1 MNVRLEGTRALVTG
15 AGRGIGAAIAL
26 AYAAAGARV
35 AINDLHAEGGA
46 AALAKRIEREGGS
59 AIVVAADV
67 ADPKQVATMFD
78 DIDKAFGGLDVLVN
92 NAGIDGPRQLA
103 WEADLESWRRVIDI
117 DLLGAF
123 DCSRNALQRM
133 VRQGKGVVLT
143 ITSVHEVIPW
153 SGYSAY
159 TAAKAAA
166 GMMVKTLAQ
175 EAGPHGVRVLAIAP
189 GAVKTDINKNVWSD
203 PDSRKDLLSKIP
215 FGRLA
220 EPEEIADLAV
230 LLASDAAGYVT
241 GTTVYVD
248 GAMTTYPSFAHGG

>member
-1 MNVRLEGTRALVTG
+1 MRLEGKTAIVTG
-15 AGRGIGAAIAL
+15 AASGIGLATAKLFASEGAAI
-26 AYAAAGARV
+26 
-35 AINDLHAEGGA
+35 
-46 AALAKRIEREGGS
+46 
-59 AIVVAADV
+59 VAADWNQERLDAAV
-67 ADPKQVATMFD
+67 AEIENAGGRVTGVQGDISDQASAEGLIDIAVAT
-78 DIDKAFGGLDVLVN
+78 FGGLDVLVN
-92 NAGIDGPRQLA
+92 NAGIDGPRQVA

-123 DCSRNALQRM
+123 DCSRQALQRM

-203 PDSRKDLLSKIP
+203 PESRKDLLSKIP